1 MPKAY
6 ELPAPGEPFDPE
18 LFKLGKPCKR
28 NHIHADG
35 MTLRKR
41 NGGYCILCQ
50 RIDGRELQR
59 LYRTGPD
66 HNRKAAASIA
76 EKRKREG
83 RPSRSKHG
91 LPYTPWTDRETRAMR
106 KSIRVAGSLPSV
118 AKLVY
123 DQQQAHWHTH
133 LDDYADYK
141 RLRSKLYARWKFM
154 TDSSYRLYHRAKS
167 KARKVAQRG
176 GTPTHLLPTHLWQH
190 WVRFDHRC
198 AYCGC
203 IGDLEI
209 EHVVPI
215 SKGGQ
220 HHLGNIVPAC
230 TQCNSSKRSNDALQ
244 WYKTRSYYSEAR
256 WNKIQSVL
264 QQLRPVAKQLSL
276 IP

>member
-41 NGGYCILCQ
+41 NGAHCILCQ
-50 RIDGRELQR
+50 RIDGLERQR
-59 LYRTGPD
+59 LLREDPGYNLR
-66 HNRKAAASIA
+66 RAAAVA
-76 EKRKREG
+76 DKRSREG

-91 LPYTPWTDRETRAMR
+91 LPYTPLPDRQTLAML
-106 KSIRVAGSLPSV
+106 KAIKVAGSLPSV
-118 AKLVY
+118 AQLIY
-123 DQQQAHWHTH
+123 DQQQAHWRTH
-133 LDDYADYK
+133 LDDYADYR
-141 RLRSKLYARWKFM
+141 RLRSKLNSRWKFM
-154 TDSSYRLYHRAKS
+154 TQPSYRLYHRAKS

-176 GTPTHLLPTHLWQH
+176 GTSTHLSPTHLWQH
-190 WVRFDHRC
+190 WCRFDHCC

-203 IGDLEI
+203 TGDLEI

-264 QQLRPVAKQLSL
+264 QQLRAVTKQLSL
-276 IP
+276 IT